1 MAGELVREAASI
13 ADLGCLAFALALRL
27 AAAAS
32 LSTVSLLLLLAALL
46 VLLPPPLA

>member
-1 MAGELVREAASI
+1 MANAGELEREGIVSR
-13 ADLGCLAFALALRL
+13 LALARALRL

-32 LSTVSLLLLLAALL
+32 CSIVSLLLLLAALL